1 MFEELHDRAKE
12 SLYWKDF
19 NPSFLGDACK
29 SILDLDRALMKY
41 FYSLPK
47 ETRHKNAQFIL
58 VDSLCHNMRAL
69 MIRLTRKP
77 QEELLGEDILV
88 LQSYLQNLHLLVD
101 GIIPDEPFGLNPIGN
116 KGEYQKLKSV
126 LNEDGETYRAV
137 QVISPNEVSGVID
150 YLKERLSTWFRGDS
164 ESFKDIQKEY
174 QDEIDLL
181 ESGQKLTKW
190 FKIES

>member
-29 SILDLDRALMKY
+29 SLLDLEKALTGY
-41 FYSLPK
+41 FYCRDK
-47 ETRHKNAQFIL
+47 EVRQKNAQFIL
-58 VDSLCHNMRAL
+58 VDALCHNVNAL
-69 MIRLTRKP
+69 MLKLQGSRK
-77 QEELLGEDILV
+77 EVLGNDILV
-88 LQSYLQNLHLLVD
+88 LQSFLQNLHLLVN

-116 KGEYQKLKSV
+116 NGEYQKLKSV

-137 QVISPNEVSGVID
+137 QVISQDEVSGVID
-150 YLKERLSTWFRGDS
+150 RLKERLSTWFRGDS
-164 ESFKDIQKEY
+164 ELFKDIQKEY